1 LTFLF
6 SSSIRPDDS
15 ALLYINRNSL
25 WLIFMDLWA
34 GIFFQIHPTS
44 SYHFPS
50 RIFFFFPYGRQSHK
64 ACVSDYIPAHTPACI
79 AKYMASSELWLVHQ
93 TFRRRLSLILLQAP
107 GYRPPAIGNVCQKI
121 KKQKQKNKNV
131 KSRAVLD
138 CCFCRYNYIQSR
150 NTVRLFLCVY
160 SSRNAHCC
168 WCWRSLPNHQR
179 CIDLA
184 SVCAVCVTCS
194 FASWLD

>member
-1 LTFLF
+1 
-6 SSSIRPDDS
+6 
-15 ALLYINRNSL
+15 
-25 WLIFMDLWA
+25 MDLWA
-34 GIFFQIHPTS
+34 GIFFQNIS
-44 SYHFPS
+44 DVIVSFS
-50 RIFFFFPYGRQSHK
+50 LEDFFFFPYGRQSHK
-64 ACVSDYIPAHTPACI
+64 ACVSDYIPAHTHGHTHTPACI
-79 AKYMASSELWLVHQ
+79 VKYMASSELWLVHQ